1 MLGDIKFA
9 LRTFAKQPSFACA
22 AVATL
27 ALGIAVNT
35 LVFSLLNS
43 LVLRPM
49 PVRDASRVVRIYPLD
64 ETGRTFNLFSYA
76 DFADYRAAFP
86 SFETLAAY
94 IPADLT
100 AGRSSLDGVAAL
112 PRPTL
117 GYVVTAS
124 YFDITGLRASVGRLL
139 QPSDDRS
146 GDRIVAISH
155 ALWQSRFNGD
165 PRAIG
170 ATLSINGTPFTIV
183 GVAEPRFAGT
193 EPLVADAWMPISAL
207 NVAVPDAPPL
217 DRRTSYA
224 FLVVGRMAPGI
235 TRARAADGLT
245 VVARRLAAAYP
256 GVNRPAGVEVAR
268 GAFFYLDP
276 GLKPLIAGVMALV
289 ALVLLIACANVAN
302 LMLARAA
309 TRQREIAVRLAIG
322 AGRARIVRQLVA
334 ESLVLSVTAGIAAL
348 LLAEWALRVLYG
360 IGVGLAPFP
369 WAMALDLAP
378 DVRVFAY
385 TLGLAAVG
393 GALLA
398 LAPSIQ
404 ASSPH
409 IVRALHGQG
418 FALAGRLRDS
428 TLRHALVVAQ
438 IAASVVL
445 LVGAGLLLRGLR
457 SAEALDLGFTAR
469 GVAYA
474 EYTLRGAGYSA
485 ARAAAFNAAL
495 VDTARQIPGVTAAA
509 LTSHVPLHGG
519 VRRASVHFGG
529 GGGLDAVVTLATVS
543 PGYFDVL
550 RVGFVAGR
558 NFSQDDLRGSS
569 SAVVI
574 GDGLARRFWPGESAV
589 GKTLTAP
596 KWPQPRTV
604 VGVVRDA
611 STAAIWRDKE
621 MAVYVPAQPE
631 DATDVQLIVRT
642 NGDEAA
648 LARELATR
656 AARMD
661 PDLRFQASPVSEL
674 LRLWML
680 PSQVAA
686 GGATTLAV
694 LALLLASIGLY
705 GVLTFSVGLRLR
717 ELGIRMAL
725 GADPRAVVRLILR
738 DAWRLVWRGVSI
750 GGLCAVLAAPLL
762 GRLLFG
768 IRPVD
773 PLTLAAVAAL
783 LAVVALAAAYAPARR
798 AARLDPLVVLRVE

>member
-1 MLGDIKFA
+1 MLGDIRVA

-49 PVRDASRVVRIYPLD
+49 PVRDASRVVRVYPVD
-64 ETGRTFNLFSYA
+64 ESGRTSNLFSYP
-76 DFADYRAAFP
+76 DFLDYRAASP
-86 SFETLAAY
+86 SFDTLAAY
-94 IPADLT
+94 IPVDLT
-100 AGRSSLDGVAAL
+100 AGRSSLDGVAAM

-124 YFDITGLRASVGRLL
+124 YFDVTGLRASAGRLL
-139 QPSDDRS
+139 QLSDERS
-146 GDRIVAISH
+146 RERVAVISH
-155 ALWQSRFNGD
+155 VVWQSRFNGD
-165 PRAIG
+165 SRAIG
-170 ATLSINGTPFTIV
+170 ATLALNGTPFTIV

-193 EPLVADAWMPISAL
+193 EPLVADVWVPISAL
-207 NVAVPDAPPL
+207 SVAVPDAPAL

-224 FLVVGRMAPGI
+224 FLVVGRMASGI

-245 VVARRLAAAYP
+245 VVARRLAASYP
-256 GVNRPAGVEVAR
+256 SANRPASVVVAR

-276 GLKPLIAGVMALV
+276 GLQPIIAAISAVV

-309 TRQREIAVRLAIG
+309 TRQREIAVRIAIG
-322 AGRARIVRQLVA
+322 AGRARIVRHLIA
-334 ESLVLSVTAGIAAL
+334 ESLVLSVTAGVVAL
-348 LLAEWALRVLYG
+348 ILGEWALRALYG

-369 WAMALDLAP
+369 WTIALDLAP

-385 TLGLAAVG
+385 TTALAAVG
-393 GALLA
+393 AALLA
-398 LAPSIQ
+398 LAPSLQ

-409 IVRALHGQG
+409 IVRALHRQG
-418 FALAGRLRDS
+418 LTLAGGLRDS
-428 TLRHALVVAQ
+428 SLRDALVVVQ

-457 SAEALDLGFTAR
+457 AAEALDLGFTPR
-469 GVAYA
+469 GAVYA
-474 EYTLRGAGYSA
+474 EYTLRGAAYSA
-485 ARAAAFNAAL
+485 PRAAAFNSAL
-495 VDTARQIPGVTAAA
+495 LDAARQIPSITSVA

-519 VRRASVHFGG
+519 VRRGIVHYGG
-529 GGGLDAVVTLATVS
+529 GGDRDTAVTLATVS

-550 RVGFVAGR
+550 RIGFVAGR
-558 NFSQDDLRGSS
+558 SFSQDDQRGSS

-574 GDGLARRFWPGESAV
+574 SDGLARRFWPGESAL
-589 GKTLTAP
+589 GKTITTPESPLP
-596 KWPQPRTV
+596 HTV
-604 VGVVRDA
+604 IGVVRDA

-621 MAVYVPAQPE
+621 MAVYAPAEPQ
-631 DATDVQLIVRT
+631 DATDLQLIVRT

-648 LARELATR
+648 VARELSTF

-661 PDLRFQASPVSEL
+661 PDLRFEVKPVSEL

-686 GGATTLAV
+686 GGAATLAF

-705 GVLTFSVGLRLR
+705 GVLTFSVVCRLR

-725 GADPRAVVRLILR
+725 GAEPRGVVTLVLR

-750 GGLCAVLAAPLL
+750 GALCAVLTAPLL

-773 PLTLAAVAAL
+773 PVTLALVAAVL
-783 LAVVALAAAYAPARR
+783 GVVAFAAAYAPARR
-798 AARLDPLVVLRVE
+798 AARLDPLAVLRVE